1 MATYTQTRLAGPTLL
16 TTSYAP
22 LFTVGST
29 HIATIV
35 KQTIVCNTHSAEV
48 TFSLCLLKNGDTSP
62 AEPDDVIFS
71 AVALDP
77 GETRL
82 INLSLVMN
90 YGNVGGDAIYGKASI
105 GNEITITISGIV
117 ETA

>member
-16 TTSYAP
+16 TTSYANIY
-22 LFTVGST
+22 TVGSGE
-29 HIATIV
+29 ITIV
-35 KQTIVCNTHSAEV
+35 KQIIVCNTDSSER
-48 TFSLCLLKNGDTSP
+48 TFSICLLKDGDTSA

-82 INLSLVMN
+82 INLSLVMT
-90 YGNVGGDAIYGKASI
+90 YGTGGDAIYAKASTA
-105 GNEITITISGIV
+105 NKITITASGIV
-117 ETA
+117 ES